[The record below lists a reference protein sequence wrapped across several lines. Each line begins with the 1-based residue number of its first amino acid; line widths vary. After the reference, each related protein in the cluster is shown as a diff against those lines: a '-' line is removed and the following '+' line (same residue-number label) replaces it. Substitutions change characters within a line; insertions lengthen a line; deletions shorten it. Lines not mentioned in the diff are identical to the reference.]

1 MIQMINIWINYT
13 WSIHTINH
21 TSFGEIRSV
30 SVDPLAF
37 PVWASPTAERDLS
50 VRWCGVSTHG
60 RHRDQTRLLH
70 WQDFVLSLNYLG
82 SPPNIYLFDC
92 GMWDPALWPGIGPG
106 PSCNTSAKTQPLD
119 HQGNPWT
126 EELGVLWSIGSQRI
140 EHNLATKR
148 QLEFTFIIKDYS
160 ILRYYLDHLQFQAN
174 QFEGLF
180 FSFFADNIQANFQPH
195 GYNPSGALPK
205 QKPLELLQS
214 TAPACGQVIQS
225 GPSEIWR
232 TEHGSRTD
240 NFLSAK
246 PKSRRDLT

>member
-1 MIQMINIWINYT
+1 MINTHDQPHFIWRDQKCFSRPISLPIVGYP
-13 WSIHTINH
+13 HCR
-21 TSFGEIRSV
+21 ERPV
-30 SVDPLAF
+30 S
-37 PVWASPTAERDLS
+37 PVVWGVHSRQAQGSNASPTLAGFCFITELP
-50 VRWCGVSTHG
+50 GKPTK
-60 RHRDQTRLLH
+60 
-70 WQDFVLSLNYLG
+70 
-82 SPPNIYLFDC
+82 YLFIWLWHVGSSSLTRDRTRALLQHEC
-92 GMWDPALWPGIGPG
+92 KDPAFGPPGKPVDRG
-106 PSCNTSAKTQPLD
+106 A
-119 HQGNPWT
+119 WT
-126 EELGVLWSIGSQRI
+126 VLWSIGSQRI